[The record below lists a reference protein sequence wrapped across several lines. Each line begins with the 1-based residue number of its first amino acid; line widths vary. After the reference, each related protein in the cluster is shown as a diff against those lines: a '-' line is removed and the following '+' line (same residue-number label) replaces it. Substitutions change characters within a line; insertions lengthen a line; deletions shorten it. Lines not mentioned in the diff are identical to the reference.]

1 MYNILLMG
9 YIIVIKSI
17 RNSGQV
23 LKLTQLK
30 KNTLTDQVEDKI
42 RQAIINSHLR
52 PGDKLPGELEFAEQ
66 LGVSRNIV
74 REAISRLR
82 MLGVVESKKK
92 RGLVLT
98 EPEIFTGLESIIELP
113 VLSSNTI
120 NELYD
125 FRSYMELGIAPQVV
139 AKITDEDIGELEKIV
154 KEEEQNPED
163 YHASVR
169 CDILFHS
176 KLYKITGNEILQKFQ
191 ALLKPHMENRQ
202 NLFDP
207 KRFENDGHMT
217 HRDLL
222 ESLKK
227 RDVNHFM
234 KIMNEHLNPSI

>member
-1 MYNILLMG
+1 M
-9 YIIVIKSI
+9 
-17 RNSGQV
+17 
-23 LKLTQLK
+23 KLTQLK

-42 RQAIINSHLR
+42 RQAIITSHLR
-52 PGDKLPGELEFAEQ
+52 PGDKLPGELDFAEQ

-92 RGLVLT
+92 RGLILT
-98 EPEIFTGLESIIELP
+98 EPEIFKGLESIIDLP
-113 VLSSNTI
+113 VLSSKTI
-120 NELYD
+120 SELYD

-139 AKITDEDIGELEKIV
+139 EKITEKDLQDLEEIV
-154 KEEEQNPED
+154 REEEENPED

-176 KLYKITGNEILQKFQ
+176 KLYQITGNEILQKFQ

-207 KRFENDGHMT
+207 ERFQNDHHKT

-227 RDVNHFM
+227 KDVNDFM
-234 KIMNEHLNPSI
+234 KTMNEHLNPNLD

>member
-1 MYNILLMG
+1 MENA
-9 YIIVIKSI
+9 
-17 RNSGQV
+17 

-30 KNTLTDQVEDKI
+30 KNTLTDQVEEKI
-42 RQAIINSHLR
+42 RQAIITSNLR
-52 PGDKLPGELEFAEQ
+52 PGDKLPGELDFAEQ

-82 MLGVVESKKK
+82 MLGVLESKKK
-92 RGLVLT
+92 RGLILT
-98 EPEIFTGLESIIELP
+98 EPEIFTGLESIIDLP
-113 VLSSNTI
+113 VLSSKTI

-125 FRSYMELGIAPQVV
+125 FRAYMELGIAPQVV
-139 AKITDEDIGELEKIV
+139 EKITDEDLQSLEKIV
-154 KEEEQNPED
+154 SEEEENPKD

-176 KLYKITGNEILQKFQ
+176 KLYEITGNEILQKFQ

-207 KRFENDGHMT
+207 NRFEDENHKS

-227 RDVNHFM
+227 KDVNDFM
-234 KIMNEHLNPSI
+234 QNMQEHLNPS

>member
-1 MYNILLMG
+1 M
-9 YIIVIKSI
+9 
-17 RNSGQV
+17 
-23 LKLTQLK
+23 KLTQLK

-42 RQAIINSHLR
+42 RQAIITSHLR
-52 PGDKLPGELEFAEQ
+52 PGDKLPGELDFAEQ

-92 RGLVLT
+92 RGLILT
-98 EPEIFTGLESIIELP
+98 EPEIFTGLESIIDLP
-113 VLSSNTI
+113 VLSSKTI
-120 NELYD
+120 SELYD

-139 AKITDEDIGELEKIV
+139 EKITEKDLEDLEEIV
-154 KEEEQNPED
+154 REEEENPED

-176 KLYKITGNEILQKFQ
+176 KLYQITGNEILQKFQ

-207 KRFENDGHMT
+207 ERFNNDQHKT

-227 RDVNHFM
+227 KDVDDFM
-234 KIMNEHLNPSI
+234 KTMNEHLNPKLD

>member
-1 MYNILLMG
+1 MEC
-9 YIIVIKSI
+9 
-17 RNSGQV
+17 V

-30 KNTLTDQVEDKI
+30 KNTLTDQVEEKI
-42 RQAIINSHLR
+42 RQAIITSNLR
-52 PGDKLPGELEFAEQ
+52 PGDKLPGELDFAEQ

-92 RGLVLT
+92 RGLILT
-98 EPEIFTGLESIIELP
+98 EPEIFTGLESIIDLP
-113 VLSSNTI
+113 VLSSKTI
-120 NELYD
+120 SELYD
-125 FRSYMELGIAPQVV
+125 FRAYMELGIAPQVV
-139 AKITDEDIGELEKIV
+139 EKITDEDLKDLEKIV
-154 KEEEQNPED
+154 SEEEANPED
-163 YHASVR
+163 YHASIR

-176 KLYKITGNEILQKFQ
+176 KLYEITGNDILQKFQ

-207 KRFENDGHMT
+207 KRFEDKNHKT

-227 RDVNHFM
+227 KDVNHFM
-234 KIMNEHLNPSI
+234 QTMQEHLNPSL

>member
-1 MYNILLMG
+1 M
-9 YIIVIKSI
+9 
-17 RNSGQV
+17 
-23 LKLTQLK
+23 KLTQLK

-42 RQAIINSHLR
+42 RQAIISSHLR

-74 REAISRLR
+74 REAVSRLR

-92 RGLVLT
+92 RGLILT
-98 EPEIFTGLESIIELP
+98 EPEIFKGLESIIDLP
-113 VLSSNTI
+113 VLSSKTI
-120 NELYD
+120 SELYD

-139 AKITDEDIGELEKIV
+139 ENISDKDLLELEEIV
-154 KEEEQNPED
+154 KEEEKNPED

-176 KLYKITGNEILQKFQ
+176 TLYRITGNEILQKFQ
-191 ALLKPHMENRQ
+191 ALLKPHMEKRQ

-207 KRFENDGHMT
+207 ERFQNEDHKT

-227 RDVNHFM
+227 KDVNDFM
-234 KIMNEHLNPSI
+234 KTMNEHLNPKMA